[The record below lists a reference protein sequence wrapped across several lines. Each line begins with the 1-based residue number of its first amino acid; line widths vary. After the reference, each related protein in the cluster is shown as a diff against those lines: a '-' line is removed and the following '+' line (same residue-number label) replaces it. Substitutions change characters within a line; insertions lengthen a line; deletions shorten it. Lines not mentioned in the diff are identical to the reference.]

1 MEASYSSESSDWVH
15 AEATT
20 SQQWNPGSEYPDNNT
35 TDRNQANDPD
45 PDYSAL
51 LSYPEETDYYAL
63 LGLSR
68 TPPPS
73 DAEIRS
79 AYRNLTLSFHPD
91 KQPGEWQE
99 IARRHFERIREAYDT
114 LIDHRKRTVYDLLGA
129 EGVRAEWGPGGSM
142 GMGGEA
148 ERERRLGVKAKSPE
162 EFRRWFLDAMKRRE
176 RKAINSMVQ
185 SRGSIVLGIDAS
197 DMISVDE
204 DEGEVYFSVP
214 SATPSKF
221 NVGYSFKAPL
231 PTPRKLLGKLERD
244 EPVEE
249 GAVQQ
254 GPEDEAGDEPEMVIN
269 AGISGEMRH
278 LTQKL
283 SIEHLDGTTEI
294 RKVREMLLL
303 MWIDGIVADGVAQVP
318 LPPIIASQEITLGAT
333 VNHVFGDVASQ
344 KGILSKRPFSFL
356 RYSAVSVGAMV
367 LPVPSVQA
375 NMVKAFTPVAG
386 TNPFNVNFSS
396 TFYKSPVKCPP
407 AMAVQVMK
415 EVGER
420 KHAFCRWQSGTISWP
435 GAVERLLSPFLDIGL
450 DVDSA
455 FTIPK
460 QTSQFQV
467 GLLALPKSQKQAA
480 FMDDYDEESEDG
492 EEESE
497 YQQLRSKQRA
507 EDKVGEA
514 WQIGF
519 SVSPEASGLQLS
531 YGRNLFSGTA
541 ANDPLR
547 SEWSSEGHY
556 ALPPA
561 NEPRSVRVEVTS
573 TVNMD
578 LSLSWKVEGSR
589 QVGELTRMG
598 LGIGVE
604 GPHGLVMTVLW
615 SRLGQR
621 IKLPIAVCP
630 IDVVNA
636 DAAALAV
643 IFPWLAYCAWE
654 FGFIRPR
661 ERKNRRRVIARRQKE
676 LKKLV
681 PIKRAE
687 SLQATEIMTEQ
698 VRRRQ
703 AKEERQ
709 DGLVITKA
717 EYGHFPS
724 KKKGNDT
731 GKEYEVVDVTI
742 PVASLVDRSQLVIP
756 KNMVKFHIL
765 GFYDPA
771 PLLPKTLRIWYTYH
785 GAQHYVEA
793 TDSEAIACPMR
804 THLMPDEN

>member
-20 SQQWNPGSEYPDNNT
+20 SQEWTTGPEYPDNT
-35 TDRNQANDPD
+35 TDRNQAHPSTEAE

-79 AYRNLTLSFHPD
+79 AYKNLTLSFHPD

-114 LIDHRKRTVYDLLGA
+114 LIDHRKRIVYDLLGA

-142 GMGGEA
+142 GRGGEA
-148 ERERRLGVKAKSPE
+148 ERERQVGVRAKTPE
-162 EFRRWFLDAMKRRE
+162 EFRRWFLEAMKRRE

-185 SRGSIVLGIDAS
+185 SR
-197 DMISVDE
+197 
-204 DEGEVYFSVP
+204 
-214 SATPSKF
+214 T
-221 NVGYSFKAPL
+221 PL
-231 PTPRKLLGKLERD
+231 PTPKKLLGKLERD
-244 EPVEE
+244 EPVED
-249 GAVQQ
+249 GAEQQ
-254 GPEDEAGDEPEMVIN
+254 QAEAEGDEPEMVIN

-278 LTQKL
+278 LAQKL
-283 SIEHLDGTTEI
+283 TVELNDGTTET
-294 RKVREMLLL
+294 RK
-303 MWIDGIVADGVAQVP
+303 VP
-318 LPPIIASQEITLGAT
+318 LPPIIASQEITLGAS
-333 VNHVFGDVASQ
+333 VNHGFGDVASQ

-367 LPVPSVQA
+367 LPVPSMQA
-375 NMVKAFTPVAG
+375 NMTKAFTPVAG
-386 TNPFNVNFSS
+386 AKPFNVNFSS
-396 TFYKSPVKCPP
+396 SFYKSPVKCPP

-415 EVGER
+415 EVGDR
-420 KHAFCRWQSGTISWP
+420 KHAYFRWQSGTISWP

-460 QTSQFQV
+460 QISQFQV
-467 GLLALPKSQKQAA
+467 GLLSLPKSHKQAA
-480 FMDDYDEESEDG
+480 FMDDYDEEPEG
-492 EEESE
+492 EEEESE

-514 WQIGF
+514 WQLGF

-531 YGRNLFSGTA
+531 YARNLFSGTA
-541 ANDPLR
+541 ANDPIR

-561 NEPRSVRVEVTS
+561 NEPRSVRVEVAS

-578 LSLSWKVEGSR
+578 LSLSWKIEGSR
-589 QVGELTRMG
+589 QVGGLTRMG
-598 LGIGVE
+598 LGVGIE
-604 GPHGLVMTVLW
+604 GPHGLVMTVSW
-615 SRLGQR
+615 SRLGQK

-630 IDVVNA
+630 VNMVNA

-643 IFPWLAYCAWE
+643 IFPWVAYCAWE

-687 SLQATEIMTEQ
+687 SLQATELMTEQ
-698 VRRRQ
+698 IRRKQ

-717 EYGHFPS
+717 EYGHYPS
-724 KKKGNDT
+724 KKKGN
-731 GKEYEVVDVTI
+731 GIEKEYEMVDVTI
-742 PVASLVDRSQLVIP
+742 PVAGLVDRSQLVIP
-756 KNMVKFHIL
+756 KNMVKT
-765 GFYDPA
+765 YYSV
-771 PLLPKTLRIWYTYH
+771 LLEY
-785 GAQHYVEA
+785 E
-793 TDSEAIACPMR
+793 
-804 THLMPDEN
+804 